1 MSYIVCAYVN
11 INYITYEYKC
21 SMHVNIFIKH
31 KCVFMSTHRK
41 KFPNNTQQCY
51 SCLLSSP
58 LLFMYAGI
66 TITFHFSSFTCFYFP
81 SRLHWGRIP
90 LIIQTQDHEAIS
102 FGKENALLWV
112 SCSFPFCQQW
122 KTWFRTATSCA
133 TLSDL
138 VELESLPE
146 WTLWFCWGWSLD
158 SLTGK
163 VL

>member
-1 MSYIVCAYVN
+1 MN
-11 INYITYEYKC
+11 INVACMWIYLYSISAC
-21 SMHVNIFIKH
+21 LWIFIGKNSLT
-31 KCVFMSTHRK
+31 VDNS
-41 KFPNNTQQCY
+41 QQCH

-66 TITFHFSSFTCFYFP
+66 TITFRFYSFTCFCFP
-81 SRLHWGRIP
+81 SCLHWARIL

-102 FGKENALLWV
+102 FAKENALLWV
-112 SCSFPFCQQW
+112 SCSSPFCQQW

-146 WTLWFCWGWSLD
+146 WTLQFCWGWSLD
-158 SLTGK
+158 SLRGK
-163 VL
+163 VF